1 LTTDIAFEGA
11 RRVRPVPVT
20 RSFYGNRLIAAAF
33 IGQFMSVGV
42 QMYVL
47 GAFLEPMTLDL
58 DWSRS
63 QFTVAGTVGRVVMAL
78 GGFFLGTHVDRHGA
92 RRLML
97 TGIAILGAAL
107 VGLSVV
113 QELWQWIVLHGV
125 IVTIGAAM
133 IGNLVVNITLSKWF
147 VERRGMAIGWASM
160 GVSLGGVVLAPLI
173 TRVIDIWDW
182 RMGWRVLAVLA
193 VVLVT
198 PAALVMRRSPEDH
211 GLFPDGK
218 TAEEAAGSG
227 GDRARADFDSS
238 LTRHEALRTRAFY
251 LLVLGFG
258 MFAITNGVML
268 LQTIPFVTDAG
279 YSRSR
284 GALMLVMASV
294 PALVTKPIWGYLT
307 DRVPPNRLASIG
319 AALTATAMVTV
330 TLSVAARSDPF
341 MFVGFFMLG
350 SGFGGVIPLQEVIW
364 ATYFGRRYIGSV
376 RSAALPFSLLI
387 GAGAPLLASY
397 YFDRVGNYDG
407 AFLTIAAMNATAAV
421 LLLFVR
427 RPVRRAPEAA
437 PTEAAA

>member
-1 LTTDIAFEGA
+1 LTTDIAFEGV
-11 RRVRPVPVT
+11 RHGRPVRAT

-42 QMYVL
+42 QMFVL
-47 GAFLEPMTLDL
+47 GAFLEPMTTDL

-63 QFTVAGTVGRVVMAL
+63 QFTVAGAVGRVMMAAV
-78 GGFFLGTHVDRHGA
+78 GFFIGTHVDRHGA

-97 TGIAILGAAL
+97 TGVAILGVAL
-107 VGLSVV
+107 VAVSFVD
-113 QELWQWIVLHGV
+113 ELWQWILIHGV
-125 IVTIGAAM
+125 IVTVGAAM

-160 GVSLGGVVLAPLI
+160 GVSLGGVVLAPVI
-173 TRVIDIWDW
+173 TRVIDTWDW
-182 RMGWRVLAVLA
+182 RMGWRVLAVLT

-218 TAEEAAGSG
+218 SAEETAGSG

-238 LTRHEALRTRAFY
+238 LTRHQALRTSAFY

-258 MFAITNGVML
+258 MFAVTNGVML

-284 GALMLVMASV
+284 GALMLMMASI
-294 PALVTKPIWGYLT
+294 PALITKPIWGYLT

-330 TLSVAARSDPF
+330 TLSVAARSDPL
-341 MFVGFFMLG
+341 MFLGFFMLG
-350 SGFGGVIPLQEVIW
+350 AGFGGVIPLQEVIW

-387 GAGAPLLASY
+387 GAGAPLLASL

-427 RPVRRAPEAA
+427 RPTRTAVAPAPAA
-437 PTEAAA
+437 T